1 MLLEEHKQV
10 LRMRYL
16 LNSRDAAAL
25 EQLEHDDSSAYLD
38 ALTAEVE
45 AGDSAPLPQPAD
57 ANPAT
62 SPPGQDGPESSS
74 SASNVTNF
82 HG

>member
-1 MLLEEHKQV
+1 V

-16 LNSRDAAAL
+16 LNPSDADAL
-25 EQLEHDDSSAYLD
+25 EQLEHDDSTVYLD

-45 AGDSAPLPQPAD
+45 AGSSAPLPQSDEAKPITSPH
-57 ANPAT
+57 NPAEPGPSNST
-62 SPPGQDGPESSS
+62 SD
-74 SASNVTNF
+74 VINF